1 MPVRTLSIKDLA
13 VRGLSIAALVTVLTA
28 CALPQTTVRTG
39 SAQPSLVVKG
49 APSGTVLY
57 VDGLPMGPAPQFDGN
72 PDVLAVLEGVHL
84 VEIRQGTAVIY
95 HDRVFL
101 SSGETHPITVL
112 PGASQ

>member
-1 MPVRTLSIKDLA
+1 NLGLRA
-13 VRGLSIAALVTVLTA
+13 LSIAVLFIALSA

-39 SAQPSLVVKG
+39 SAQPSLLVKG

-57 VDGLPMGPAPQFDGN
+57 VDGLAMGPAAQFDGDPN
-72 PDVLAVLEGVHL
+72 VLAVLEGVHL
-84 VEIRQGTAVIY
+84 VEVRQGNSVIY

-112 PGASQ
+112 PGVSP

>member
-1 MPVRTLSIKDLA
+1 MKNFWPRALSIVALLIALA
-13 VRGLSIAALVTVLTA
+13 A

-57 VDGLPMGPAPQFDGN
+57 VDGLPVGPAPQFDGN
-72 PDVLAVLEGVHL
+72 PNVLAVLEGVHQ
-84 VEIRQGTAVIY
+84 VEIRQGNAVIY
-95 HDRVFL
+95 HDKVFL
-101 SSGETHPITVL
+101 SSGETHPITLL